1 MKFKDLAGFD
11 WNKANKRKNLIKHQ
25 VYYKECEEIFYNK
38 PLDFFQDEK
47 HSIKEKRY
55 GAFGQTN
62 KKRRLTIIFTV
73 RNKKIRVVKFKRKVR
88 YRRVAGHRQH
98 FTKVKVKEAE

>member
-1 MKFKDLAGFD
+1 MKFRDLAGFD
-11 WNKANKRKNLIKHQ
+11 WNQANKRKNLIKHK
-25 VYYKECEEIFYNK
+25 VYYKECEEVFYNK

-47 HSIKEKRY
+47 HSVKEKRF

-73 RNKKIRVVKFKRKVR
+73 RNNKIRVISARDQNKKE
-88 YRRVAGHRQH
+88 RQQYEQ
-98 FTKVKVKEAE
+98 K

>member
-11 WNKANKRKNLIKHQ
+11 WNQANKRKNLIKHK
-25 VYYKECEEIFYNK
+25 VYYKECEEVFYNK

-47 HSIKEKRY
+47 HSVKEKRL
-55 GAFGQTN
+55 GVFGQTN

-73 RNKKIRVVKFKRKVR
+73 RNNKVR
-88 YRRVAGHRQH
+88 VISARNQN
-98 FTKVKVKEAE
+98 KKERKQYEQK

>member
-11 WNKANKRKNLIKHQ
+11 WNQVNKRKNLIKHK
-25 VYYKECEEIFYNK
+25 VYWKECEEVFYNK

-47 HSIKEKRY
+47 HSVREKRY

-73 RNKKIRVVKFKRKVR
+73 RNNKIRVISARDQNKKERKQ
-88 YRRVAGHRQH
+88 YEQ
-98 FTKVKVKEAE
+98 K